1 MEIKTDAAA
10 GHITHHTL
18 QRNSMMPRM
27 QTLWTCS
34 VLIVILFTESHC
46 IQKTTLTKNW
56 GPQSMLYLKGKYG
69 RRYVPDSGVDF
80 YKSALKSWYA
90 VIRDEVSANWK
101 IDSSFH
107 GRESADPLHRVGSIY
122 AAEYIQKL

>member
-90 VIRDEVSANWK
+90 VIRDFEKMKSVQT
-101 IDSSFH
+101 
-107 GRESADPLHRVGSIY
+107 GRSTRLFT
-122 AAEYIQKL
+122 AENLLIRYTE